1 MSIKWRLATIVGA
14 IATLLVVLGALVAQ
28 WRITT
33 AIDQTAKDALRNTA
47 KRVAS
52 DLSSPQSEL
61 PVARLARQVAASQEI
76 QVTTRSGDLLYTTRA
91 AGARLLMPTTTLQD
105 VRSTLFLP
113 AQPTT
118 HGRIVLAMR
127 AASHSNTVILVAT
140 SDDELGHALSELWIV
155 VALAGTLA
163 VVLSVGGAWLLARA
177 SLRPVANICAEAESL
192 SLGTLAKRLAVP
204 RTHDEIANLAE
215 VINRFVDRL
224 ESMIESQNWFLHA
237 LSHELRTP
245 LATVSAELQL
255 AERRSS
261 DPAAL
266 SEALGAAQLAAEQ
279 LATLYTDLLLFARY
293 RAGSLTLELHE
304 VDLEDLAASALVAA
318 KDRCQDDALSF
329 LLDCPAALSAVVDP
343 TRLRQILDNLL
354 ENSIRYAS
362 VGIVT
367 LSVRQEGDWIAIT
380 VKDQGEGLPENV
392 FNRLA
397 RGESGESTDAGGMGF
412 GLAIVKLLVELH
424 HGVIEATNPAEGGA
438 CIGVRLPRVQEV

>member
-192 SLGTLAKRLAVP
+192 SLGTPVITIPKEGPYEELKDCKDVYFARSYDTIKSVITQLIKTYKDEETVTRCKQYASRFSPESSMAK
-204 RTHDEIANLAE
+204 I
-215 VINRFVDRL
+215 
-224 ESMIESQNWFLHA
+224 IESYNA
-237 LSHELRTP
+237 KIG
-245 LATVSAELQL
+245 
-255 AERRSS
+255 ERCS
-261 DPAAL
+261 
-266 SEALGAAQLAAEQ
+266 
-279 LATLYTDLLLFARY
+279 
-293 RAGSLTLELHE
+293 
-304 VDLEDLAASALVAA
+304 
-318 KDRCQDDALSF
+318 
-329 LLDCPAALSAVVDP
+329 
-343 TRLRQILDNLL
+343 
-354 ENSIRYAS
+354 
-362 VGIVT
+362 
-367 LSVRQEGDWIAIT
+367 
-380 VKDQGEGLPENV
+380 
-392 FNRLA
+392 
-397 RGESGESTDAGGMGF
+397 
-412 GLAIVKLLVELH
+412 
-424 HGVIEATNPAEGGA
+424 
-438 CIGVRLPRVQEV
+438 